1 MMRFRRLFMVLVA
14 VLCTA
19 FALAALAAPR
29 SKKSGGSSKSGEK
42 SRKHSSSRARAA
54 EKKRAAAEARM
65 AGDAGATGP
74 RNVGAGADAGLSTS
88 NVKESK
94 QTDAGSS
101 YKFGELEIEGRLKT
115 PQIVYFLRRVRAE
128 FAAQDLGHRS
138 FTGELRETRKEPSF

>member
-1 MMRFRRLFMVLVA
+1 MSRFRRVFVVLVA

-19 FALAALAAPR
+19 FALAAIGAPKAKR
-29 SKKSGGSSKSGEK
+29 PVEK
-42 SRKHSSSRARAA
+42 SRKHASGKQSAA
-54 EKKRAAAEARM
+54 EKKRAAAEAKK

-74 RNVGAGADAGLSTS
+74 RTVGGDAGPSTA

-138 FTGELRETRKEPSF
+138 FTGELKETRKEPSF

>member
-74 RNVGAGADAGLSTS
+74 RNVGADAGPSTS